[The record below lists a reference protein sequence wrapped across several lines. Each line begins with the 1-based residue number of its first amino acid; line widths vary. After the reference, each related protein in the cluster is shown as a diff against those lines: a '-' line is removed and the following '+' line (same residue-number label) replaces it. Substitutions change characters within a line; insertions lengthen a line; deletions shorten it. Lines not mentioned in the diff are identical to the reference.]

1 MRNNSYLII
10 ALLLAGLIIGVVR
23 WVSHE
28 KSRSQVFYKNHLKK
42 MVDSGK
48 QFVLNNPER
57 GYQLFDSGYR
67 MAEGHNDSTYMAI
80 FSVNRGV
87 AKFYQ
92 GVFKKSLKEF
102 KQSYRITKKA
112 LPDSFKLLSKVSN
125 NIAVI
130 YDKTGF
136 KDSALKFYQKSLAV
150 AEKGNLD
157 REKGTIWMNM
167 GNLYLSTNQYQIA
180 INQYL
185 KALDYYK
192 NEDTLSL
199 NRVRTYENIGLAYI
213 ELSKPELGL
222 EYLKK
227 GFNEVRDSLPL
238 SLQGNLNGNIAEAY
252 LQMDSFNKARK
263 YNDKAL
269 TIQRSTKDSFSIYT
283 AQKRRARI
291 ALSSGKPKKALQE
304 AAIARNLKRNTY
316 YYPEHGGLALITAKC
331 HYRLNNLQQA
341 LNYGKKEVKRAKSHG
356 DTAQLQDGY
365 QLLAKIYKAG
375 GRLDKAVEAH
385 ERSQKFQEAILST
398 QKHKYVEDLRSY
410 MAFEQQQQQIRILE
424 QKNKIKSLKARRQ
437 QNMIYGLGAGLVL
450 LLGAAGFLIKINQSR
465 KKANRSLEH
474 QKQVVQEQKQAL
486 EKANEKIRRASK
498 AQSDFITMVSHEIRT
513 PINGLMGMTE
523 LLQETNL
530 NKEQEKYLQSIR
542 SSSNALL
549 TVINDVL
556 DLRRTEQGR
565 LVINKHD
572 FDLRNMIHDID
583 TLMRPVVER
592 KGLDFHVNIDA
603 RVPSNLFGDS
613 DRIRQMLINL
623 IGNAMKFT
631 DRGHIELTVEDEG
644 ASDEVDN
651 SHWFAF
657 HVKDT
662 GRGIDQATQQRIF
675 QAFEQ
680 GESPEYAKNGLG
692 LGLSICQTLS
702 QTMNGKVDLIS
713 EPGAGSCFTL
723 RLPLEIPEKSKIT
736 QSDDQ
741 SGFDKQSEESQQ
753 KLGETYPLKI
763 LVAEDD
769 QLNQEVVVRFLD
781 KLGYEPSVVY
791 DGIAAVD
798 EVRNGLKPDFILMD
812 IQMPRKDGVTAAQE
826 IQEYYQ
832 AGSGP
837 VIVALTA
844 DALKG
849 SEDYYRKAGMDDYLT
864 KPFNVNQL
872 RSLIQKWGPDITK
885 Q

>member
-10 ALLLAGLIIGVVR
+10 ALLLAGLLIGVVR

-28 KSRSQVFYKNHLKK
+28 KSQGGPLYKNHLQK

-67 MAEGHNDSTYMAI
+67 MAEVHDDSTYMAI

-92 GVFKKSLKEF
+92 GAFKKSLEQF
-102 KQSYRITKKA
+102 KHGYRIAKENI
-112 LPDSFKLLSKVSN
+112 PDSFKLLSKVSN

-130 YDKTGF
+130 YDKTGL
-136 KDSALKFYQKSLAV
+136 KDSALKYYQKSLAV

-157 REKGTIWMNM
+157 REKGTVWMNM

-199 NRVRTYENIGLAYI
+199 NRVRTYENIGLTYI
-213 ELSKPELGL
+213 QLSQPKLGL
-222 EYLKK
+222 KYLKR
-227 GFNEVRDSLPL
+227 GFDIRDSLPVAL
-238 SLQGNLNGNIAEAY
+238 RGNLNGNIAEAY
-252 LQMDSFNKARK
+252 LRMDSFNKARK

-269 TIQRSTKDSFSIYT
+269 TIQRSTKDSFSIYI

-291 ALSSGKPKKALQE
+291 ALNSGKPKEALQE

-375 GRLDKAVEAH
+375 GRLNEAVEAH
-385 ERSQKFQEAILST
+385 EKSQKFQKAILRT

-410 MAFEQQQQQIRILE
+410 MAFEQQQQQIQLLK
-424 QKNKIKSLKARRQ
+424 QQNKIKTLKARRQ
-437 QNMIYGLGAGLVL
+437 RALIYGLGGGL
-450 LLGAAGFLIKINQSR
+450 LLLTVAAGFLIKLNNSR
-465 KKANRSLEH
+465 KKANRSLAY
-474 QKQVVQEQKQAL
+474 QKERVQEKNEEL
-486 EKANEKIRRASK
+486 EKANDEIRKASK
-498 AQSDFITMVSHEIRT
+498 AKSDFIAMVSHEIRT
-513 PINGLMGMTE
+513 PINGVMGMTE
-523 LLQETNL
+523 LLQDTNL
-530 NKEQEKYLQSIR
+530 NKEQQKYLQSIR

-556 DLRRTEQGR
+556 DLNRTEQGR
-565 LVINKHD
+565 LVLNQHE
-572 FDLRNMIHDID
+572 FDLRSMIHDID
-583 TLMRPVVER
+583 VLMRSDVGR
-592 KGLDFHVNIDA
+592 KGLDFRVNIDA
-603 RVPSNLFGDS
+603 EVPSNLYGDS

-623 IGNAMKFT
+623 LGNAIKFT
-631 DRGHIELTVEDEG
+631 DEGHIELAVEQETPSEATGNDIW
-644 ASDEVDN
+644 V
-651 SHWFAF
+651 AF

-662 GRGIDQATQQRIF
+662 GKGIDKDTQQRIF

-680 GESPEYAKNGLG
+680 GTTSESNKYGLG

-702 QTMNGKVDLIS
+702 HIMNGYVDLNS
-713 EPGAGSCFTL
+713 EPNAGSCFTL
-723 RLPLEIPEKSKIT
+723 HLPLQKGEASKTGYSNDQKFESEGEKP
-736 QSDDQ
+736 
-741 SGFDKQSEESQQ
+741 GE
-753 KLGETYPLKI
+753 KLANRFPLRI

-791 DGIAAVD
+791 DGIAAVN
-798 EVRNGLKPDFILMD
+798 EVKNGLKPDFILMD

-849 SEDYYRKAGMDDYLT
+849 SEEHYKKAGMDDYLT

-872 RSLIQKWGPDITK
+872 RSLIQKWGTHIMKDK
-885 Q
+885 F